1 MIRGNAELRKYTT
14 IYPKTVYTI
23 NSLEDYNTYG
33 YKLLKQSNNK
43 KLGKVVGRGK
53 FVKKPLYSLSLCER
67 EMGCPK
73 SCHHWDSCYGNNMPF
88 AHRFRTDDDLIFT
101 LILRNE
107 IFALLKK
114 HKFGIHIRLHVLGD
128 FFSKEYVNFWYLI
141 LKLYPKVSIY
151 GYTAHSPK
159 SMLGKQIK
167 NVINK
172 IGFDRFAIR
181 FSNAN
186 VELSANS
193 TEYKP
198 RLLKNVRLNPT
209 ICPEQLDKVA
219 NCVSCGL
226 CWNANAKQILFKT
239 H

>member
-33 YKLLKQSNNK
+33 HKLLKQSNNK

-88 AHRFRTDDDLIFT
+88 AHRFRTSSDEVFT
-101 LILRNE
+101 KILEEE
-107 IFALLKK
+107 IFYLLKK

-128 FFSKEYVNFWYLI
+128 FFSKYYINFWRSI
-141 LKLYPKVSIY
+141 LWRFDRVSVY
-151 GYTAHSPK
+151 GYTAHKPTSK
-159 SMLGKQIK
+159 LGKQI
-167 NVINK
+167 NDAIYQ

-181 FSNAN
+181 FSNSD

-198 RLLKNVRLNPT
+198 KKNVSFKPIVCL
-209 ICPEQLDKVA
+209 EQENKVA
-219 NCVSCGL
+219 NCVSCGV
-226 CWNANAKQILFKT
+226 CWNSKAKQILFKT

>member
-33 YKLLKQSNNK
+33 HKLLKQSNNK

-53 FVKKPLYSLSLCER
+53 FVKKPHYSLSLCER

-88 AHRFRTDDDLIFT
+88 AHRFRTSSDEVFT
-101 LILRNE
+101 KILEEE
-107 IFALLKK
+107 IFYLLKK

-128 FFSKEYVNFWYLI
+128 FFSKYYINFWRSI
-141 LKLYPKVSIY
+141 LWSFDRVSVY
-151 GYTAHSPK
+151 GYTAHKPTSK
-159 SMLGKQIK
+159 LGKQI
-167 NVINK
+167 NDAIYQ

-181 FSNAN
+181 FSNSD

-198 RLLKNVRLNPT
+198 KKNVSFKPIVCL
-209 ICPEQLDKVA
+209 EQENKVA
-219 NCVSCGL
+219 NCVSCGV
-226 CWNANAKQILFKT
+226 CWNSKAKQILFKT

>member
-33 YKLLKQSNNK
+33 HKLLKQSNNK

-67 EMGCPK
+67 EMGGPK

-88 AHRFRTDDDLIFT
+88 AHRFRTSSDEVFT
-101 LILRNE
+101 KILEEE
-107 IFALLKK
+107 IFYLLKK

-128 FFSKEYVNFWYLI
+128 FFSKYYINFWRSI
-141 LKLYPKVSIY
+141 LWSFDRVSVY
-151 GYTAHSPK
+151 GYTAHKPTSK
-159 SMLGKQIK
+159 LGKQI
-167 NVINK
+167 NDAIYQ

-181 FSNAN
+181 FSNSD

-198 RLLKNVRLNPT
+198 KKNVSFKPIVCL
-209 ICPEQLDKVA
+209 EQENKVA
-219 NCVSCGL
+219 NCVSCGV
-226 CWNANAKQILFKT
+226 CWNSKAKQILFKT

>member
-1 MIRGNAELRKYTT
+1 MIKGNSQLRKYTT

-88 AHRFRTDDDLIFT
+88 AHRFKTNNTLHFT
-101 LILRNE
+101 AILKDE
-107 IFALLKK
+107 IYYLTKK
-114 HKFGIHIRLHVLGD
+114 YKFGIHIRLHVLGD
-128 FFSKEYVNFWYLI
+128 FFDREYVNFWYLI

-151 GYTAHSPK
+151 GYTAHKPTSE
-159 SMLGKQIK
+159 LGKRL
-167 NVINK
+167 NHVISK
-172 IGFDRFAIR
+172 IGFERFAIR
-181 FSNAN
+181 FSNAD

-198 RLLKNVRLNPT
+198 KKNVSFRPIVCL
-209 ICPEQLDKVA
+209 EQENKVA
-219 NCVSCGL
+219 NCVSCGV
-226 CWNANAKQILFKT
+226 CWNSKAKQILFKT